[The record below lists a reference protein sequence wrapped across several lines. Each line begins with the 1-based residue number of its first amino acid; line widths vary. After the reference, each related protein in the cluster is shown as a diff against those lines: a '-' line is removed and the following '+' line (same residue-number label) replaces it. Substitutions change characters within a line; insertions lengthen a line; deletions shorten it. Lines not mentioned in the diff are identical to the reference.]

1 MPVRNNVVVKIR
13 MPYQLNDCSPFLKQ
27 KAQILLIKQV
37 HTASCVNLSNQ

>member
-13 MPYQLNDCSPFLKQ
+13 MRSQLNDCSAFLKQ
-27 KAQILLIKQV
+27 KTQILLIRQI